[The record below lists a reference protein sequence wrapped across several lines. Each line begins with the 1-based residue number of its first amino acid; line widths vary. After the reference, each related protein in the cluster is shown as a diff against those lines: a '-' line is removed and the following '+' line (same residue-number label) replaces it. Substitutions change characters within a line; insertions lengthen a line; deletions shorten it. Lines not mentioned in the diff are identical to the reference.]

1 MKKILLILSLLIV
14 SLYSESA
21 NVILESKGKAT
32 AYTDLTTAV
41 NASVDGD
48 VIFLANDRYYDCS
61 KGLLITHL
69 IQLRGNGT
77 PHINGDITISI
88 DGMPDMKEPVLEGVY
103 VNGDVKVMKGV
114 SNFKLRHCH
123 VNEILFATA
132 QPNGLIDRCEFYRFN
147 IPPVSENFYVR
158 NTDIDRLKSSSIN
171 NNSTIFI
178 NCNIGYIYCE
188 NVAGQFINSLICYG
202 QGYDTYP
209 LKNSVMMNCS
219 YYYNYLNIDSSTTT
233 INCNGEYSGDT
244 TITSSDYWA
253 RGDDDTPRGIRGG
266 ETPFTLTPTVM
277 PKVTYLYAT
286 ESDGIVNVHV
296 RAISND
302 KQNN

>member
-1 MKKILLILSLLIV
+1 MRKILLILSLFIV
-14 SLYSESA
+14 SLYSEAA

-48 VIFLANDRYYDCS
+48 VIYLANDRSYDCS

-77 PHINGDITISI
+77 PYINGDITISI
-88 DGMPDMKEPVLEGVY
+88 DGTPDMKEPVLEGVY
-103 VNGDVKVMKGV
+103 VYGDVKVMKAV

-123 VNEILFATA
+123 IDEIQFATPL
-132 QPNGLIDRCEFYRFN
+132 PNGLIDRCEVSTFN

-158 NTDIDRLKSSSIN
+158 NTDIYRLKSSSIN
-171 NNSTIFI
+171 NNSTTFV
-178 NCNIGYIYCE
+178 NCNIYYIYCE
-188 NVAGQFINSLICYG
+188 NVAGQFINSLISY
-202 QGYDTYP
+202 GYDGDVYS
-209 LKNSVMMNCS
+209 LKNSIMANCS
-219 YYYNYLNIDSSTTT
+219 YYYNSLNIDSSTTM
-233 INCNGEYSGDT
+233 INCNSEDPSYN
-244 TITSSDYWA
+244 TITSSNYWG
-253 RGDDDTPRGIRGG
+253 RGDDGTPMGIRGG

-277 PKVTYLYAT
+277 PKVTYLYAR
-286 ESDGIVNVHV
+286 ESDGIVNVNV
-296 RAISND
+296 RATSND